1 MQTKLIKFKALG
13 DDRGSL
19 ISLEQNSNIPF
30 EIKRVYC
37 IYGTKQDIRRGYH
50 AHKQLKQVAICIS
63 GSCKFLLDDG
73 KNKEHILLDTP
84 EKGLIIENMIWHEM
98 YDFSSDCVLIVFA
111 NEYYYESDYI
121 RDYDNFLELSND

>member
-1 MQTKLIKFKALG
+1 MKTKLIKFKALG